1 MSFAPGTSAR
11 NITPPGPG
19 TRFFRSGEVG
29 GWPCFSWL
37 AFSIRFKTMSPG
49 KKENSRNGSF
59 PLSSF
64 WKLFI
69 KCPKLLINSE
79 TIYKMSE
86 TIYKQPS
93 QQISILLRPLM
104 FPIAGACSSRTAA
117 KFWGLF
123 RIGPWTSIFK
133 PFWNLATDLVNAR
146 EVESVGIQLDGW
158 MGWWA
163 LAFPW
168 VRVVAFY

>member
-1 MSFAPGTSAR
+1 MPMYVENVLCSRDKCTQHYPAR
-11 NITPPGPG
+11 AWDTIFP
-19 TRFFRSGEVG
+19 EWG
-29 GWPCFSWL
+29 GWGL
-37 AFSIRFKTMSPG
+37 ALLLLTGIFHSFQNHVSRD
-49 KKENSRNGSF
+49 KENSRNGSF

-79 TIYKMSE
+79 TIYKLSE

-133 PFWNLATDLVNAR
+133 PFWNLATDLVNAL

-158 MGWWA
+158 MEW
-163 LAFPW
+163 
-168 VRVVAFY
+168 